1 MREQGDST
9 LVAGAWFIM
18 VVEQFVELRGP
29 GEQGNDQK
37 GAESE
42 EGSQMP
48 EGAPLSSAGRSERF
62 CAALPFSLLL
72 QLVRIKQEALNL
84 CKAKVV
90 PDEEGGAGGLFATR
104 CPGSFKAVRTG
115 AEELEAVLDLG
126 EAVLALQR
134 LLEFVE
140 DAVVEFNDAL
150 ALAANEVV
158 VVVALGIVIRQ
169 FEAACS
175 IGEIDAVDES
185 HGFEQLHGAIDCG
198 EVTVGILDCCGDF
211 LGGAGAG
218 EADKGLEDG
227 ASRAGDA
234 SGLLPQPVHP
244 LAGGRVAL
252 AAAWLFSR
260 HRKAEPSGACGW
272 CQGSS

>member
-90 PDEEGGAGGLFATR
+90 PDEAGWRRAIYHAVSGKFSGSPDRCRRTRGGAG
-104 CPGSFKAVRTG
+104 
-115 AEELEAVLDLG
+115 
-126 EAVLALQR
+126 
-134 LLEFVE
+134 
-140 DAVVEFNDAL
+140 
-150 ALAANEVV
+150 
-158 VVVALGIVIRQ
+158 
-169 FEAACS
+169 
-175 IGEIDAVDES
+175 
-185 HGFEQLHGAIDCG
+185 
-198 EVTVGILDCCGDF
+198 
-211 LGGAGAG
+211 
-218 EADKGLEDG
+218 
-227 ASRAGDA
+227 
-234 SGLLPQPVHP
+234 SG
-244 LAGGRVAL
+244 
-252 AAAWLFSR
+252 
-260 HRKAEPSGACGW
+260 
-272 CQGSS
+272 